1 MSVPEPTIQIVDDD
15 ESFLA
20 AISRLLRASGFEVK
34 TYSSASD
41 LLAACDADAPGCVL
55 ADLQMP
61 GMNGL
66 QVAGRLRRAGWST
79 PIVFLTIHDDEGT
92 VHATQEAGGVGF
104 VLKAL
109 LRSDLVV
116 AVREACAG
124 RRYRSL
130 GPCTRSGGRT
140 D

>member
-20 AISRLLRASGFEVK
+20 AISRLLRASGFAVK
-34 TYSSASD
+34 TFSSASD

-66 QVAGRLRRAGWST
+66 DLQAALARTRNPL
-79 PIVFLTIHDDEGT
+79 PILFLTGHGDIP
-92 VHATQEAGGVGF
+92 
-104 VLKAL
+104 
-109 LRSDLVV
+109 SS
-116 AVREACAG
+116 VRAM
-124 RRYRSL
+124 R
-130 GPCTRSGGRT
+130 GGRWIFWKSVHRRNT
-140 D
+140 CSTR